1 MRARSYLPGL
11 TSLLLGLA
19 LLAASPARAQRRAGE
34 PGTCV
39 EAAARVLGVRL
50 RPHWRGLLEE
60 GDVRVLGPE
69 ALAGGHGSEAP
80 CTGLLVVAPSRLRR
94 LQVRLLSPSGLEVH
108 REEATAHAY
117 LRVCGASRRTLRL
130 ALRARAGRGEVR
142 VVEVPGAPSSLPD
155 LNRSVGGCFA
165 GGGVEGRLTDVGRDP
180 RSVAGAAL
188 EHAEASWRRRLAT
201 RGYDMVERLE
211 AGESQRRIVPLGGR
225 LPRCG
230 GLLLVGSGAVRDADL
245 RVLDGR
251 GREVAADAAPRRDAF
266 LRLCGPPASRAVRA
280 LVRVARGRGSWSL
293 WSVRLRPSPFGTE
306 RVPGAGPLASGRWT
320 EAEHRA
326 AGVGFRPRALGWVL
340 LRSGERYRWPVDL
353 PGPGRC
359 AAFGAVP
366 GDEASTADLDV
377 LLVGADGRLLAR
389 DVGVLDD
396 PVVVACDVES
406 ERGWLEVRMT
416 GRNGRA
422 LLWQGAP

>member
-1 MRARSYLPGL
+1 MLARSSSSGMMP
-11 TSLLLGLA
+11 LLLGLVT
-19 LLAASPARAQRRAGE
+19 LAGPTAGAQPPAGE
-34 PGTCV
+34 PGACV

-50 RPHWRGLLEE
+50 RPRWRGLLDE
-60 GDVRVLGPE
+60 GDVQVLGPE
-69 ALAGGHGSEAP
+69 VLAGEGTSDAR
-80 CTGLLVVAPSRLRR
+80 CTGLLVVGPSRLRR

-108 REEATAHAY
+108 REEAAAHAY

-155 LNRSVGGCFA
+155 LNRSVGACFA
-165 GGGVEGRLTDVGRDP
+165 GGGVEGRLADVGRDP
-180 RSVAGAAL
+180 RSVAGATL
-188 EHAEASWRRRLAT
+188 THAEDAWRERLAT
-201 RGYDMVERLE
+201 RGYDMVARLDS
-211 AGESQRRIVPLGGR
+211 GEQPRRLVQLGGR

-230 GLLLVGSGAVRDADL
+230 GLLLVASGAVRDADL
-245 RVLDGR
+245 RVLDAR
-251 GREVAADAAPRRDAF
+251 GREVAADAAPQRDAF
-266 LRLCGPPASRAVRA
+266 LRLCGPRASRAARA
-280 LVRVARGRGSWSL
+280 LVQVARGRGSWAL

-306 RVPGAGPLASGRWT
+306 RVPGAGPIASGRWT
-320 EAEHRA
+320 EAAHRA
-326 AGVGFRPRALGWVL
+326 ARAGFRPRALGWVL

-366 GDEASTADLDV
+366 GDEAPTADLDV

-396 PVVVACDVES
+396 PVVVTCDAES
-406 ERGWLEVRMT
+406 ERGWLEVRMA

-422 LLWQGAP
+422 LLWEGAP